1 MENVGH
7 GFGVK
12 LQVLL
17 WSWWGLWLSINI
29 RTWHD
34 QAISLGLRGN
44 GLSKFKMEPLA
55 PSMVPQQRDRTWK
68 MPMLTLVKFLFR
80 ILTEFNYNFLAVKGP
95 SFQTKMWWVFV
106 FFQQHLEYPQ
116 FTNYPVALV
125 VNYHFLAVVVL
136 VPHSMRLSLLKKK
149 NKACCPTATKRMGRL
164 EQARHIP
171 QYSLLSKKLGFVL
184 ICHYFLW
191 SFNQYGM

>member
-1 MENVGH
+1 M
-7 GFGVK
+7 
-12 LQVLL
+12 
-17 WSWWGLWLSINI
+17 SINI

-149 NKACCPTATKRMGRL
+149 TRPVVRQLRSAWGDWSRHVIYHNTRCCPKIG
-164 EQARHIP
+164 
-171 QYSLLSKKLGFVL
+171 
-184 ICHYFLW
+184 ICFDLPLFLVVI
-191 SFNQYGM
+191 